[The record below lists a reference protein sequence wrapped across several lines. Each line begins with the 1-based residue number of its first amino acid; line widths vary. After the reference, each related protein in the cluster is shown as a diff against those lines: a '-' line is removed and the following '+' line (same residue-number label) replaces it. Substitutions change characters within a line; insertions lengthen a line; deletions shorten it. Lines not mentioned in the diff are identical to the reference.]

1 MHSTGIFRP
10 YKTMSLQN
18 SIILPGVQRHNEH
31 TMQQFF
37 QQCMAAN
44 SMALCCIGIDAQ
56 QCPTLV
62 HIPGAN
68 PAEIAQLLETVAREL
83 RAQTTPHQLIK
94 A

>member
-1 MHSTGIFRP
+1 
-10 YKTMSLQN
+10 MSLQN

-31 TMQQFF
+31 TLQQFF
-37 QQCMAAN
+37 QQFMSIN
-44 SMALCCIGIDAQ
+44 SMALCCIGIDTQ

-83 RAQTTPHQLIK
+83 RAQTGTTLIK
-94 A
+94 ST